1 MEGFEPSRTVL
12 ETVMRPLHHI
22 HIYFLSKKPLDPVLF
37 WVSGF
42 DFAVAS
48 LAAHRGKDHFR
59 SGA

>member
-1 MEGFEPSRTVL
+1 
-12 ETVMRPLHHI
+12 MRPLHHI